1 MTSSEQPIHADILI
15 HDAMVLTMAEERRFF
30 ENGSVA
36 VSGDEILEV
45 GPSEELEGKYQARR
59 TIDGRNKILMPGLVN
74 VHTHAPMNIYRGAA
88 DDLPLREWLYD
99 HIFPLEAAFSSK
111 IENLKAGMRL
121 AIAEMLLSG
130 TTMFKDMYYFTDELA
145 SVVAETGMR
154 AMLSE
159 AVFDNATPSNGG
171 GDKTLDYIDAA
182 IRNWQ
187 QHPLVRQGVAAHAA
201 YTVSPELIVKTKDL
215 ARKHDTIFSIHLS
228 ENQWEVDTI
237 REMYGVTPV
246 KHLENLGVL
255 DRQTLAVHCVIL
267 SDEDIAILA
276 NTNTGVAHSP
286 QCNMKLANGAAPVP
300 ELLKKGVHVG
310 VGTDGVASNNDLD
323 MFDEIRSMSLLHKL
337 TSHSTTVL
345 NAREAVEMA
354 TITGAKA
361 IGYDDRIGSLEE
373 GKKADMIMLNLDKPH
388 SKPFYNVYSSLV
400 YSLRSSDVETV
411 IVNGE
416 VLVDQR
422 QLQRMD
428 LSAVYEDIERIAQEI
443 SAFQRRKQVR

>member
-1 MTSSEQPIHADILI
+1 
-15 HDAMVLTMAEERRFF
+15 MVLTMDEERRFF

-45 GPSEELEGKYQARR
+45 GPSEELKGKYRASR

-74 VHTHAPMNIYRGAA
+74 VHTHAPMTIYRGAA
-88 DDLPLREWLYD
+88 DDLPLKEWLYD
-99 HIFPLEAAFSSK
+99 HIFPLEAVFTSK

-154 AMLSE
+154 ATLSE
-159 AVFDNATPSNGG
+159 GVFDNPTPSNAG
-171 GDKTLDYIDAA
+171 GDKTLDYIDGA
-182 IRNWQ
+182 IQNWQ
-187 QHPLVRQGVAAHAA
+187 HHPLVRQGVAAHAA
-201 YTVSPELIVKTKDL
+201 YTVSPGLIVKAKEL
-215 ARKHDTIFSIHLS
+215 ARRHDTMLSIHLS

-237 REMYGVTPV
+237 REMYGATPV

-267 SDEDIAILA
+267 SDEDINSLA
-276 NTNTGVAHSP
+276 GSNTGVAHSP

-300 ELLKKGVHVG
+300 ELLKRGVHVG

-337 TSHSTTVL
+337 TSNSTTVIS
-345 NAREAVEMA
+345 AKEAVEMA

-373 GKKADMIMLNLDKPH
+373 GKKADMILINLGKPH
-388 SKPFYNVYSSLV
+388 SKPLYNVYSSLV
-400 YSLRSSDVETV
+400 YSLRGSDVEMV

-416 VLVDQR
+416 VLVEQR

-428 LSAVYEDIERIAQEI
+428 LSAVYEDIERIAHEI
-443 SAFQRRKQVR
+443 SAFQRRKQAR

>member
-1 MTSSEQPIHADILI
+1 MTSPGQPKNADILI
-15 HDAMVLTMAEERRFF
+15 HNAMVLTMDEERRFF
-30 ENGSVA
+30 KNGSVA
-36 VSGDEILEV
+36 VSGDKILEV
-45 GPSEELEGKYQARR
+45 GPAVELEGKYQVRR
-59 TIDGRNKILMPGLVN
+59 KIDGRNRILMPGLVN

-88 DDLPLREWLYD
+88 DDLPLQEWLYD

-111 IENLKAGMRL
+111 IDNLKTGMRL

-145 SVVAETGMR
+145 AVVAETGIR

-171 GDKTLDYIDAA
+171 GNKTLEYIDTA

-187 QHPLVRQGVAAHAA
+187 QHPLVKQGVAAHAA
-201 YTVSPELIVKTKDL
+201 YTVSPELIVKTKEL
-215 ARKHDTIFSIHLS
+215 ARKHDTMFSIHLS

-237 REMYGVTPV
+237 REMYGATPV

-255 DRQTLAVHCVIL
+255 DSQTLAVHCVML
-267 SDEDIAILA
+267 SDEDINILA
-276 NTNTGVAHSP
+276 NTSTGVAHSP

-300 ELLKKGVHVG
+300 DLLKKGVHVG

-337 TSHSTTVL
+337 TSNSTTVL
-345 NAREAVEMA
+345 NAREAIEMA

-361 IGYDDRIGSLEE
+361 IGYDDWIGSLEK

-428 LSAVYEDIERIAQEI
+428 LSAVYEDIERIAHEI
-443 SAFQRRKQVR
+443 SAYQQRK

>member
-1 MTSSEQPIHADILI
+1 MTSSGQPKNADILI
-15 HDAMVLTMAEERRFF
+15 HDAMVLSMDEERRFF

-36 VSGDEILEV
+36 VSGDEILDV
-45 GPSEELEGKYQARR
+45 GPAEELEGNYQARR

-111 IENLKAGMRL
+111 LENLKAGMRL

-130 TTMFKDMYYFTDELA
+130 TTMFKDMYFFTDELA
-145 SVVAETGMR
+145 AVVAETGMR

-171 GDKTLDYIDAA
+171 GDKTLDYIDAT

-201 YTVSPELIVKTKDL
+201 YTVSPELIVKAKDL
-215 ARKHDTIFSIHLS
+215 ARKHDTMFSIHLS

-237 REMYGVTPV
+237 RAMYGVTPV

-255 DRQTLAVHCVIL
+255 DRQTLAIHCVIL

-276 NTNTGVAHSP
+276 NTHTGVAHSP

-300 ELLKKGVHVG
+300 DLLKKGVHVG

-337 TSHSTTVL
+337 TSNSTTVL
-345 NAREAVEMA
+345 NAREAIEMA

-361 IGYDDRIGSLEE
+361 IGYDDRIGSLEK

-411 IVNGE
+411 IVNGQ

-443 SAFQRRKQVR
+443 SAFQRRKQAR